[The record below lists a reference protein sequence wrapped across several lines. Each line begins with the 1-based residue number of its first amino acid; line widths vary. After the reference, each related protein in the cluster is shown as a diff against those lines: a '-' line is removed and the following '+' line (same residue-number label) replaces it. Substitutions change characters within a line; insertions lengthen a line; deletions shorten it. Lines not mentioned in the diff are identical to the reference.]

1 MDANRFYSIPYDAR
15 NDTAIL
21 KLRKKQGGIVAFGRW
36 QALLGMLFDEGG
48 VIDVN
53 DPDDRKVIRDE
64 LELTEPRFVSFIET
78 CISYGLLSLE
88 MWELGRIGSKGVCE
102 ELEFRVRQREQKSSA
117 GKKGAAAKKAKAE
130 EDANS
135 NGGGDDDEADA

>member
-15 NDTAIL
+15 NDTAML

-48 VIDVN
+48 VIDVS

-64 LELTEPRFVSFIET
+64 LELTEPKFVSFVET
-78 CISYGLLSLE
+78 CISYGLLSPELWE
-88 MWELGRIGSKGVCE
+88 MGRIGSRGVCE
-102 ELEFRVRQREQKSSA
+102 EIEFRARQREQKSSA

-130 EDANS
+130 EGANS
-135 NGGGDDDEADA
+135 EGGGDDGEAGA